1 MSNER
6 KVHLIGNAHLDPIWL
21 WRWQEGCGEVLQ
33 TFRSA
38 LDRLNEYPDFVFT
51 CSSASYYKW
60 VEEIA
65 PDMFEEIRERV
76 KEGRWVPVNGWWV
89 QPDCNIPSAES
100 FARQALYSQLY
111 YNEKF
116 GRICKTAYNVD
127 SFGHSGM
134 LPQLIK
140 NGGMNAYVMMRPGPH
155 ENAEIP
161 NMFTWESIDG
171 TRIPTFRIPA
181 ESGYGANSAEDIS
194 RTRDFS
200 EKLMAEENHG
210 MMIFYGVGN
219 HGGGPTRRCI
229 EYLESRLKKDGYH
242 DMIFSS
248 PDAFFEAHCLEKVE
262 LPIWK
267 DDLQHHASGCYSATS
282 LVKQLNRRLENSL
295 YFSEA
300 FATVASKTAGMR
312 DRTEDFKE
320 AWRDVC
326 FNQFHDILCGC
337 SIMEAYDDVNA
348 AMGHA
353 LTISDRIQNEAFLR
367 IARRIDTWIDGV
379 SDPVCEVRGHS
390 CGKFPRPVVV
400 FNPLSFPIKV
410 PVRTYHPSKQVKDD
424 AGNDVIFS
432 NVRSSRSNDS
442 HLDTVFIADVPA
454 VGYAVYWLKPCW
466 NENSDLPE
474 VHIDTD
480 VSAHD
485 FSMENEYLKVS
496 FDEYTGFI
504 TSLVDKKSGYNY
516 ASEDKPIA
524 VPTVISD
531 SKTDTWAHM
540 VFRFHDIKG
549 IMKLEKIELVEDG
562 NARAV
567 IRTRHS
573 FGGSYLVQD
582 FILAS
587 GQRILRSKCK
597 ALWTEDFT
605 LLKMSFPVGGEN
617 RINTYEIPGAY
628 IKRPTNGEEEP
639 AGRWGAISF
648 DDGGRRTLALLND
661 SKYSY
666 DCPDNDLRLTVI
678 RNVIFADHY
687 SNRPAANFNFT
698 DEGIQRFEYGV
709 FVCDGEAE
717 KSDIMN
723 EAAMFNIRPATVP
736 ESFHKGV
743 LPQRKGF
750 LSVDRDNIIMT
761 ALKFCEDRSGDCI
774 ARFYETR
781 GEDTRAHIVC
791 EMLNAD
797 FNIDFGHNEIK
808 TLRISK
814 NGEVRETDFL
824 EDVVGQG

>member
-1 MSNER
+1 M
-6 KVHLIGNAHLDPIWL
+6 
-21 WRWQEGCGEVLQ
+21 
-33 TFRSA
+33 
-38 LDRLNEYPDFVFT
+38 
-51 CSSASYYKW
+51 
-60 VEEIA
+60 
-65 PDMFEEIRERV
+65 
-76 KEGRWVPVNGWWV
+76 
-89 QPDCNIPSAES
+89 
-100 FARQALYSQLY
+100 
-111 YNEKF
+111 
-116 GRICKTAYNVD
+116 
-127 SFGHSGM
+127 
-134 LPQLIK
+134 
-140 NGGMNAYVMMRPGPH
+140 
-155 ENAEIP
+155 
-161 NMFTWESIDG
+161 
-171 TRIPTFRIPA
+171 
-181 ESGYGANSAEDIS
+181 
-194 RTRDFS
+194 
-200 EKLMAEENHG
+200 
-210 MMIFYGVGN
+210 
-219 HGGGPTRRCI
+219 I
-229 EYLESRLKKDGYH
+229 EYVQTQLKRDGYH
-242 DMIFSS
+242 DMVFSS

-262 LPIWK
+262 LPVWK

-282 LVKQLNRRLENSL
+282 LVKQLNRKLENSL

-320 AWRDVC
+320 AWLDVC

-348 AMGHA
+348 SMGHA

-400 FNPLSFPIKV
+400 FNPLSFPVKA
-410 PVRTYHPSKQVKDD
+410 PVRTYHPSKQVTDD

-454 VGYAVYWLKPCW
+454 MGYAVYWLKSCW
-466 NENSDLPE
+466 DENRDLPE
-474 VHIDTD
+474 IHIDTD
-480 VSAHD
+480 VSASG
-485 FSMENEYLKVS
+485 FSMENEYLKVK
-496 FDEYTGFI
+496 FDEQTGFI
-504 TSLVDKKSGYNY
+504 TSLVDKLSGYDY
-516 ASEDKPIA
+516 ASADKPIA
-524 VPTVISD
+524 VPTVID
-531 SKTDTWAHM
+531 DHETDTWAHM

-549 IMKLEKIELVEDG
+549 IMKLEKIELIENG

-587 GQRILRSKCK
+587 GQKVLRSKCK

-648 DDGGRRTLALLND
+648 DDGGRRTLAVVND

-698 DEGIQRFEYGV
+698 DEGMRRFEYGI

-717 KSDIMN
+717 KSGIMN
-723 EAAMFNIRPATVP
+723 EAAKFNIRLMAVP
-736 ESFHKGV
+736 ESFHKGT
-743 LPQRKGF
+743 LPQRKSY
-750 LSVDRDNIIMT
+750 LSVDKDNIIMT
-761 ALKFCEDRSGDCI
+761 AFKFCEDGSGDCI
-774 ARFYETR
+774 MRFYETR
-781 GEDTRAHIVC
+781 GEDTKAHIIC
-791 EMLNAD
+791 ESFNAD
-797 FNIDFGHNEIK
+797 FEAEFGHNEIM
-808 TLRISK
+808 TFRISK
-814 NGEVRETDFL
+814 DGNVKETNFL
-824 EDVVGQG
+824 EGIV

>member
-1 MSNER
+1 M
-6 KVHLIGNAHLDPIWL
+6 
-21 WRWQEGCGEVLQ
+21 
-33 TFRSA
+33 T
-38 LDRLNEYPDFVFT
+38 
-51 CSSASYYKW
+51 
-60 VEEIA
+60 
-65 PDMFEEIRERV
+65 
-76 KEGRWVPVNGWWV
+76 
-89 QPDCNIPSAES
+89 
-100 FARQALYSQLY
+100 
-111 YNEKF
+111 
-116 GRICKTAYNVD
+116 
-127 SFGHSGM
+127 
-134 LPQLIK
+134 
-140 NGGMNAYVMMRPGPH
+140 AYVMMRPGAH

-161 NMFTWESIDG
+161 NMFMWESLDG
-171 TRIPTFRIPA
+171 TQIPTFHIPDA
-181 ESGYGANSAEDIS
+181 SGYGSGNAEAINRS
-194 RTRDFS
+194 RDLA
-200 EKLMAEENHG
+200 EKLINEEGHG

-219 HGGGPTRRCI
+219 HGGGPTRGLI
-229 EYLESRLKKDGYH
+229 EYVQTQLKRDGYH
-242 DMIFSS
+242 DMVFSS

-262 LPIWK
+262 LPVWK

-282 LVKQLNRRLENSL
+282 LVKQLNRKLENSL

-320 AWRDVC
+320 AWLDVC

-348 AMGHA
+348 SMGHA

-400 FNPLSFPIKV
+400 FNPLSFPVKA
-410 PVRTYHPSKQVKDD
+410 PVRTYHPSKQVTDD

-454 VGYAVYWLKPCW
+454 MGYAVYWLKSCW
-466 NENSDLPE
+466 DENRDLPE
-474 VHIDTD
+474 IHIDTD
-480 VSAHD
+480 VSASG
-485 FSMENEYLKVS
+485 FSMENEYLKVK
-496 FDEYTGFI
+496 FDEHTGFI
-504 TSLVDKKSGYNY
+504 TSLVDKLSGYDY
-516 ASEDKPIA
+516 ASADKPIA
-524 VPTVISD
+524 VPTVID
-531 SKTDTWAHM
+531 DHETDTWAHM

-549 IMKLEKIELVEDG
+549 IIKLEKIELVESD

-587 GQRILRSKCK
+587 GQKVLRSKCK

-648 DDGGRRTLALLND
+648 DDGGRRTLAVVND

-687 SNRPAANFNFT
+687 SDRPAANFNFT
-698 DEGIQRFEYGV
+698 DEGMQRFEYGI

-717 KSDIMN
+717 KSGIMN
-723 EAAMFNIRPATVP
+723 EAAKFNIRPMAVP
-736 ESFHKGV
+736 ESFHKGT
-743 LPQRKGF
+743 LLQRKSY
-750 LSVDRDNIIMT
+750 LSVDKDNIIMT
-761 ALKFCEDRSGDCI
+761 AFKFCEDGSGDCI
-774 ARFYETR
+774 MRFYETR
-781 GEDTRAHIVC
+781 GEDTKAHIVC
-791 EMLNAD
+791 ESFNAD
-797 FNIDFGHNEIK
+797 FEAEFGHNEIK
-808 TLRISK
+808 TFRISK
-814 NGEVRETDFL
+814 DGNVKETNFL
-824 EDVVGQG
+824 EGIV

>member
-1 MSNER
+1 
-6 KVHLIGNAHLDPIWL
+6 
-21 WRWQEGCGEVLQ
+21 
-33 TFRSA
+33 
-38 LDRLNEYPDFVFT
+38 
-51 CSSASYYKW
+51 
-60 VEEIA
+60 
-65 PDMFEEIRERV
+65 
-76 KEGRWVPVNGWWV
+76 
-89 QPDCNIPSAES
+89 
-100 FARQALYSQLY
+100 
-111 YNEKF
+111 
-116 GRICKTAYNVD
+116 
-127 SFGHSGM
+127 
-134 LPQLIK
+134 
-140 NGGMNAYVMMRPGPH
+140 
-155 ENAEIP
+155 
-161 NMFTWESIDG
+161 
-171 TRIPTFRIPA
+171 
-181 ESGYGANSAEDIS
+181 
-194 RTRDFS
+194 
-200 EKLMAEENHG
+200 MAEENHG

-496 FDEYTGFI
+496 FNEHTGFI
-504 TSLVDKKSGYNY
+504 TSLVDKKSGYDY

-717 KSDIMN
+717 KSNIMN
-723 EAAMFNIRPATVP
+723 EAAMFNIRPAAVP

-761 ALKFCEDRSGDCI
+761 ALKFCEDGSGDCI

-797 FNIDFGHNEIK
+797 FNVDFGHNEIK

-814 NGEVRETDFL
+814 DGEVRETDFL

>member
-1 MSNER
+1 M
-6 KVHLIGNAHLDPIWL
+6 V
-21 WRWQEGCGEVLQ
+21 
-33 TFRSA
+33 
-38 LDRLNEYPDFVFT
+38 
-51 CSSASYYKW
+51 
-60 VEEIA
+60 
-65 PDMFEEIRERV
+65 
-76 KEGRWVPVNGWWV
+76 
-89 QPDCNIPSAES
+89 
-100 FARQALYSQLY
+100 
-111 YNEKF
+111 
-116 GRICKTAYNVD
+116 
-127 SFGHSGM
+127 
-134 LPQLIK
+134 
-140 NGGMNAYVMMRPGPH
+140 
-155 ENAEIP
+155 
-161 NMFTWESIDG
+161 
-171 TRIPTFRIPA
+171 
-181 ESGYGANSAEDIS
+181 
-194 RTRDFS
+194 
-200 EKLMAEENHG
+200 
-210 MMIFYGVGN
+210 
-219 HGGGPTRRCI
+219 
-229 EYLESRLKKDGYH
+229 
-242 DMIFSS
+242 FSS
-248 PDAFFEAHCLEKVE
+248 PDAFFEAHCIEKVE
-262 LPIWK
+262 LPVWK
-267 DDLQHHASGCYSATS
+267 YDLQHHSSGCYSATS
-282 LVKQLNRRLENSL
+282 LVKQLNRKLENSL

-320 AWRDVC
+320 AWLDVC

-348 AMGHA
+348 SMGHA

-400 FNPLSFPIKV
+400 FNPLSFPVKA
-410 PVRTYHPSKQVKDD
+410 PVRTYHPSKQVTDD

-454 VGYAVYWLKPCW
+454 MGYAVYWLKSCW
-466 NENSDLPE
+466 DENRDLPE
-474 VHIDTD
+474 IHIDTD
-480 VSAHD
+480 VSASG
-485 FSMENEYLKVS
+485 FSMENEYLKVK
-496 FDEYTGFI
+496 FDEHTGFI
-504 TSLVDKKSGYNY
+504 TSLVDKISGYDY
-516 ASEDKPIA
+516 ASADKPIA
-524 VPTVISD
+524 VPTVID
-531 SKTDTWAHM
+531 DHKTDTWAHM

-549 IMKLEKIELVEDG
+549 IMKLEKIELVESD

-587 GQRILRSKCK
+587 GQKVLRSKCK

-648 DDGGRRTLALLND
+648 DDGGRRTLAVVND

-687 SNRPAANFNFT
+687 SDRPAANFNFT
-698 DEGIQRFEYGV
+698 DEGMQRFEYGI
-709 FVCDGEAE
+709 FVGDGEAE
-717 KSDIMN
+717 KSGIMN
-723 EAAMFNIRPATVP
+723 EAAKFNIRPMAVP
-736 ESFHKGV
+736 ESFHKGT
-743 LPQRKGF
+743 LPQRKSY
-750 LSVDRDNIIMT
+750 LSVDKDNIIMT
-761 ALKFCEDRSGDCI
+761 AFKFCEDGSGDCI
-774 ARFYETR
+774 MRFYETR

-797 FNIDFGHNEIK
+797 FNVDFGHNEIK

-814 NGEVRETDFL
+814 DGEVRETDFL

>member
-1 MSNER
+1 MN
-6 KVHLIGNAHLDPIWL
+6 IPIL
-21 WRWQEGCGEVLQ
+21 CSL
-33 TFRSA
+33 A
-38 LDRLNEYPDFVFT
+38 RLRRT
-51 CSSASYYKW
+51 YKW
-60 VEEIA
+60 VEEID

-76 KEGRWVPVNGWWV
+76 IEGRWVPVNGWWV
-89 QPDCNIPSAES
+89 QPDCNMPSAES

-134 LPQLIK
+134 LPQIIK
-140 NGGMNAYVMMRPGPH
+140 NGGMTAYVMMRPGAH

-161 NMFTWESIDG
+161 NMFMWESLDG
-171 TRIPTFRIPA
+171 TQIPTFHIPDA
-181 ESGYGANSAEDIS
+181 SGYGSGNAEAINRS
-194 RTRDFS
+194 RDLA
-200 EKLMAEENHG
+200 EKLINEEGHG

-219 HGGGPTRRCI
+219 HGGGPTRGLI
-229 EYLESRLKKDGYH
+229 EYVQTQLKRDGYH
-242 DMIFSS
+242 DMVFSS

-262 LPIWK
+262 LPVWK

-282 LVKQLNRRLENSL
+282 LVKQLNRKLENSL

-320 AWRDVC
+320 AWLDVC

-348 AMGHA
+348 SMGHA

-400 FNPLSFPIKV
+400 FNPLSFPVKA
-410 PVRTYHPSKQVKDD
+410 PVRTYHPSKQVTDD

-454 VGYAVYWLKPCW
+454 MGYAVYWLKSCW
-466 NENSDLPE
+466 DENRDLPE
-474 VHIDTD
+474 IHIDTD
-480 VSAHD
+480 VSASG
-485 FSMENEYLKVS
+485 FSMENEYLKVK
-496 FDEYTGFI
+496 FDEHTGFI
-504 TSLVDKKSGYNY
+504 TSLVDKLSGYDY
-516 ASEDKPIA
+516 ASADKPIA
-524 VPTVISD
+524 VPTVID
-531 SKTDTWAHM
+531 DHETDTWAHM

-549 IMKLEKIELVEDG
+549 IMNLEKIELIENG

-587 GQRILRSKCK
+587 GQKVLRSKCK

-648 DDGGRRTLALLND
+648 DDGGRRTLAVVND

-698 DEGIQRFEYGV
+698 DEGMQRFEYGI

-717 KSDIMN
+717 KSGIMN
-723 EAAMFNIRPATVP
+723 EAAKFNIRPMAVP
-736 ESFHKGV
+736 ESFHKGT
-743 LPQRKGF
+743 LPQRKSY
-750 LSVDRDNIIMT
+750 LSVDKDNIIMT
-761 ALKFCEDRSGDCI
+761 AFKFCEDGSGDCI
-774 ARFYETR
+774 MRFYETR
-781 GEDTRAHIVC
+781 GEDTKAHIIC
-791 EMLNAD
+791 ESFNAD
-797 FNIDFGHNEIK
+797 FEAEFGHNEIK
-808 TLRISK
+808 TFRISK
-814 NGEVRETDFL
+814 DGNVKETNFL
-824 EDVVGQG
+824 EGIV

>member
-65 PDMFEEIRERV
+65 PDMFEEIRKRV

-161 NMFTWESIDG
+161 NMFTWESLDG

-466 NENSDLPE
+466 NENSELPE

-496 FDEYTGFI
+496 FNEHTGFI
-504 TSLVDKKSGYNY
+504 TSLVDKKSGYDY

-717 KSDIMN
+717 KSNIMN
-723 EAAMFNIRPATVP
+723 EAAMFNIRPAAVP

-761 ALKFCEDRSGDCI
+761 ALKFCEDRSGDCV

-781 GEDTRAHIVC
+781 GEDTKAHIVC

-797 FNIDFGHNEIK
+797 FNVDFGHNEIK
-808 TLRISK
+808 TFRISK

>member
-390 CGKFPRPVVV
+390 CGKFPRPVIV

-723 EAAMFNIRPATVP
+723 EAAIFNIRPAAVP

-761 ALKFCEDRSGDCI
+761 ALKFCEDGSGDCV

-797 FNIDFGHNEIK
+797 FNVDFGHNEIK

>member
-1 MSNER
+1 
-6 KVHLIGNAHLDPIWL
+6 
-21 WRWQEGCGEVLQ
+21 
-33 TFRSA
+33 
-38 LDRLNEYPDFVFT
+38 
-51 CSSASYYKW
+51 
-60 VEEIA
+60 
-65 PDMFEEIRERV
+65 
-76 KEGRWVPVNGWWV
+76 
-89 QPDCNIPSAES
+89 
-100 FARQALYSQLY
+100 
-111 YNEKF
+111 
-116 GRICKTAYNVD
+116 
-127 SFGHSGM
+127 
-134 LPQLIK
+134 
-140 NGGMNAYVMMRPGPH
+140 
-155 ENAEIP
+155 
-161 NMFTWESIDG
+161 
-171 TRIPTFRIPA
+171 
-181 ESGYGANSAEDIS
+181 
-194 RTRDFS
+194 
-200 EKLMAEENHG
+200 

-219 HGGGPTRRCI
+219 HGGGPTRGLI
-229 EYLESRLKKDGYH
+229 EYVQTQLKRDGYH
-242 DMIFSS
+242 DMVFSS

-262 LPIWK
+262 LPVWK

-282 LVKQLNRRLENSL
+282 LVKQLNRKLENSL

-320 AWRDVC
+320 AWLDVC

-348 AMGHA
+348 SMGHA

-400 FNPLSFPIKV
+400 FNPLSFPVKA
-410 PVRTYHPSKQVKDD
+410 PVRTYHPSKQVTDD

-442 HLDTVFIADVPA
+442 HLDTVFISDVPA
-454 VGYAVYWLKPCW
+454 MGYAVYWLKSCW
-466 NENSDLPE
+466 DENRDLPE
-474 VHIDTD
+474 IHIDTD
-480 VSAHD
+480 VSASG
-485 FSMENEYLKVS
+485 FLMENEYLKVK
-496 FDEYTGFI
+496 FDEHTGFI
-504 TSLVDKKSGYNY
+504 TSLVDKLSGYNY
-516 ASEDKPIA
+516 ASADKPIA
-524 VPTVISD
+524 VPTVID
-531 SKTDTWAHM
+531 DHETDTWAHM

-549 IMKLEKIELVEDG
+549 IMNLEKIELIENG

-587 GQRILRSKCK
+587 GQKVLRSKCK

-648 DDGGRRTLALLND
+648 DDGGRRTLAVVND

-687 SNRPAANFNFT
+687 SDRPAANFNFT
-698 DEGIQRFEYGV
+698 DEGMQRFEYGI

-717 KSDIMN
+717 KSGIMN
-723 EAAMFNIRPATVP
+723 EAAKFNIRPMAVP
-736 ESFHKGV
+736 ESFHKGT
-743 LPQRKGF
+743 LPQRKSY
-750 LSVDRDNIIMT
+750 LSVDKDNIIMT
-761 ALKFCEDRSGDCI
+761 AFKFCEDGSGDCI
-774 ARFYETR
+774 MRFYETR
-781 GEDTRAHIVC
+781 GEDSKAHIIC
-791 EMLNAD
+791 ESFNAD
-797 FNIDFGHNEIK
+797 FEAEFGHNEIK
-808 TLRISK
+808 TFRISK
-814 NGEVRETDFL
+814 DGNVKETNFL
-824 EDVVGQG
+824 EGIV

>member
-65 PDMFEEIRERV
+65 PDMFEEIRKRV

-161 NMFTWESIDG
+161 NMFTWESLDG

-454 VGYAVYWLKPCW
+454 VGYAVYWLKLCW
-466 NENSDLPE
+466 NENSELPE

-496 FDEYTGFI
+496 FNEHTGFI
-504 TSLVDKKSGYNY
+504 TSLVDKKSGYDY

-717 KSDIMN
+717 KSNIMN
-723 EAAMFNIRPATVP
+723 EAAMFNIRPAAVP

-761 ALKFCEDRSGDCI
+761 ALKFCEDRSGDCV

-781 GEDTRAHIVC
+781 GEDTKAHIVC

-797 FNIDFGHNEIK
+797 FNVDFGHNEIK
-808 TLRISK
+808 TFRISK

>member
-161 NMFTWESIDG
+161 NMFTWESLDG

-400 FNPLSFPIKV
+400 FNPLSFPIRV
-410 PVRTYHPSKQVKDD
+410 SVRTYHPSKQVKDD

-605 LLKMSFPVGGEN
+605 LLKISFPVGGEN

-648 DDGGRRTLALLND
+648 DDDGRRTLALLND

-723 EAAMFNIRPATVP
+723 EAAMFNIRPAAVP

-761 ALKFCEDRSGDCI
+761 ALKFCEDGSGDCI
-774 ARFYETR
+774 VRFYETR
-781 GEDTRAHIVC
+781 SEDTRAHIVC

-797 FNIDFGHNEIK
+797 FNVDFGHNEIK

>member
-38 LDRLNEYPDFVFT
+38 LDRLNEYPAFVFT

-65 PDMFEEIRERV
+65 PDMFEEIRKRV

-161 NMFTWESIDG
+161 NMFTWESLDG

-326 FNQFHDILCGC
+326 FNQFHDIICGC

-496 FDEYTGFI
+496 FDEHTGFI
-504 TSLVDKKSGYNY
+504 TSLVDKKSGYDY

-723 EAAMFNIRPATVP
+723 EAAMFNIRPAAVP

-761 ALKFCEDRSGDCI
+761 ALKFCEDRSGDCV

-797 FNIDFGHNEIK
+797 FNVDFGHNEIK

>member
-60 VEEIA
+60 VEKIA

-89 QPDCNIPSAES
+89 QPDCNIPSVES

-161 NMFTWESIDG
+161 NMFTWESLDG

-400 FNPLSFPIKV
+400 FNPLSFPIRV

-496 FDEYTGFI
+496 FYEHTGFI
-504 TSLVDKKSGYNY
+504 TSLVDKKSGYDY

-709 FVCDGEAE
+709 FVCDDEAE

-723 EAAMFNIRPATVP
+723 EAAMFNIRPAAVP

-797 FNIDFGHNEIK
+797 FNVDFGHNEIK

-824 EDVVGQG
+824 EDVVGHG

>member
-1 MSNER
+1 
-6 KVHLIGNAHLDPIWL
+6 
-21 WRWQEGCGEVLQ
+21 
-33 TFRSA
+33 
-38 LDRLNEYPDFVFT
+38 
-51 CSSASYYKW
+51 
-60 VEEIA
+60 
-65 PDMFEEIRERV
+65 
-76 KEGRWVPVNGWWV
+76 
-89 QPDCNIPSAES
+89 
-100 FARQALYSQLY
+100 
-111 YNEKF
+111 
-116 GRICKTAYNVD
+116 
-127 SFGHSGM
+127 M
-134 LPQLIK
+134 LPQIIK
-140 NGGMNAYVMMRPGPH
+140 NGGMTAYVMMRPGAH
-155 ENAEIP
+155 ENAKIP
-161 NMFTWESIDG
+161 NMFMWESLDG
-171 TRIPTFRIPA
+171 TQIPTFHIPDA
-181 ESGYGANSAEDIS
+181 SGYGSGNAEAINRS
-194 RTRDFS
+194 RDLA
-200 EKLMAEENHG
+200 EKLINEEGHG

-219 HGGGPTRRCI
+219 HGGGPTRGLI
-229 EYLESRLKKDGYH
+229 EYVQTQLKRDGYH
-242 DMIFSS
+242 DMVFSS

-262 LPIWK
+262 LPVWK

-282 LVKQLNRRLENSL
+282 LVKQLNRKLENSL
-295 YFSEA
+295 YFSEV

-320 AWRDVC
+320 AWLDVC

-348 AMGHA
+348 SMGHA

-400 FNPLSFPIKV
+400 FNPLSFPVKA
-410 PVRTYHPSKQVKDD
+410 PVRTHHPSKQVTDD

-454 VGYAVYWLKPCW
+454 MGYAVYWLKSCW
-466 NENSDLPE
+466 DENRDLSE
-474 VHIDTD
+474 IHIDTD
-480 VSAHD
+480 VSASGL
-485 FSMENEYLKVS
+485 SMENEYLKVK
-496 FDEYTGFI
+496 FDEQTGFI
-504 TSLVDKKSGYNY
+504 TSLVDKLSGYDY
-516 ASEDKPIA
+516 ASADKPIA
-524 VPTVISD
+524 VPTVID
-531 SKTDTWAHM
+531 DHETDTWAHM

-549 IMKLEKIELVEDG
+549 IMKLEKIELVESD

-587 GQRILRSKCK
+587 GQKVLRSKCK

-648 DDGGRRTLALLND
+648 DDGGRRTLAVVND

-687 SNRPAANFNFT
+687 SDRPAANFNFT
-698 DEGIQRFEYGV
+698 DEGMQRFEYGI

-717 KSDIMN
+717 KSGIMN
-723 EAAMFNIRPATVP
+723 EAAKFNIRPMAVP
-736 ESFHKGV
+736 ESFHKGT
-743 LPQRKGF
+743 LPQRKSY
-750 LSVDRDNIIMT
+750 LSVDKDNIIMT
-761 ALKFCEDRSGDCI
+761 AFKFCEDGGGDCI
-774 ARFYETR
+774 VRFYETR
-781 GEDTRAHIVC
+781 GEDTKAHIIC
-791 EMLNAD
+791 ESFNAD
-797 FNIDFGHNEIK
+797 FEAEFGHNEIK
-808 TLRISK
+808 TFRISK
-814 NGEVRETDFL
+814 DGNVKETNFL
-824 EDVVGQG
+824 EGIV

>member
-6 KVHLIGNAHLDPIWL
+6 KIHLIGNAHLDPIWL

-89 QPDCNIPSAES
+89 QPDCNIPSVES

-161 NMFTWESIDG
+161 NMFTWESLDG

-496 FDEYTGFI
+496 FDEHTGFI
-504 TSLVDKKSGYNY
+504 TSLVDKKSGYDY

-723 EAAMFNIRPATVP
+723 EAAIFNIRPAAVP

-761 ALKFCEDRSGDCI
+761 ALKFCEDRSGDCV

-797 FNIDFGHNEIK
+797 FNVDFGHNEIK

>member
-1 MSNER
+1 M
-6 KVHLIGNAHLDPIWL
+6 
-21 WRWQEGCGEVLQ
+21 
-33 TFRSA
+33 T
-38 LDRLNEYPDFVFT
+38 
-51 CSSASYYKW
+51 
-60 VEEIA
+60 
-65 PDMFEEIRERV
+65 
-76 KEGRWVPVNGWWV
+76 
-89 QPDCNIPSAES
+89 
-100 FARQALYSQLY
+100 
-111 YNEKF
+111 
-116 GRICKTAYNVD
+116 
-127 SFGHSGM
+127 
-134 LPQLIK
+134 
-140 NGGMNAYVMMRPGPH
+140 AYVMMRPGAH

-161 NMFTWESIDG
+161 NMFMWESLDG
-171 TRIPTFRIPA
+171 TQIPTFHIPDA
-181 ESGYGANSAEDIS
+181 SGYGSGNAEAINRS
-194 RTRDFS
+194 RDLA
-200 EKLMAEENHG
+200 EKLINEEGHG

-219 HGGGPTRRCI
+219 HGGGPTRGLI
-229 EYLESRLKKDGYH
+229 EYVQTQLKRDGYH
-242 DMIFSS
+242 DMVFSS

-262 LPIWK
+262 LPVWK

-282 LVKQLNRRLENSL
+282 LVKQLNRKLENSL

-320 AWRDVC
+320 AWLDVC

-348 AMGHA
+348 SMGHA

-400 FNPLSFPIKV
+400 FNPLSFPVKA
-410 PVRTYHPSKQVKDD
+410 PVRTYHPSKQVTDD

-454 VGYAVYWLKPCW
+454 MGYAVYWLKSCW
-466 NENSDLPE
+466 DENRDLPE
-474 VHIDTD
+474 IHIDTD
-480 VSAHD
+480 VSASG
-485 FSMENEYLKVS
+485 FSMENEYLKVK
-496 FDEYTGFI
+496 FDEHTGFI
-504 TSLVDKKSGYNY
+504 TSLVDKISGYDY
-516 ASEDKPIA
+516 ASADKPIA
-524 VPTVISD
+524 VPTVID
-531 SKTDTWAHM
+531 DHETDTWAHM

-549 IMKLEKIELVEDG
+549 IMKLEKIELIENG

-587 GQRILRSKCK
+587 GQKVLRSKCK

-648 DDGGRRTLALLND
+648 DDGGRRTLAVVND

-687 SNRPAANFNFT
+687 SDRPAANFNFT
-698 DEGIQRFEYGV
+698 DEGMQRFEYGI

-717 KSDIMN
+717 KSGIMN
-723 EAAMFNIRPATVP
+723 EAAKFNIRPMAVP
-736 ESFHKGV
+736 ESFHKGT
-743 LPQRKGF
+743 LPQRKSY
-750 LSVDRDNIIMT
+750 LSVDKDNIIMT
-761 ALKFCEDRSGDCI
+761 AFKFCEDGGGDCI
-774 ARFYETR
+774 VRFYETR
-781 GEDTRAHIVC
+781 GEDTKAHIIC
-791 EMLNAD
+791 ESFNAD
-797 FNIDFGHNEIK
+797 FEAEFGHNEIK
-808 TLRISK
+808 TFRISK
-814 NGEVRETDFL
+814 GGNVKETNFL
-824 EDVVGQG
+824 EGIV

>member
-140 NGGMNAYVMMRPGPH
+140 KGGMNAYVMMRPGPH

-161 NMFTWESIDG
+161 NMFTWESLDG

-248 PDAFFEAHCLEKVE
+248 PDAFFEAHCLENVE

-282 LVKQLNRRLENSL
+282 FVKQLNRRLENSL

-597 ALWTEDFT
+597 ALWTENFT

-648 DDGGRRTLALLND
+648 DDDGRRTLALLND

-687 SNRPAANFNFT
+687 SDRPAANFNFT

-717 KSDIMN
+717 KSDIIN
-723 EAAMFNIRPATVP
+723 EAAMFNIRPAAVP

-761 ALKFCEDRSGDCI
+761 ALKFCEDGSGDCI
-774 ARFYETR
+774 VRFYETR

-797 FNIDFGHNEIK
+797 FNVDFGHNEIK

>member
-1 MSNER
+1 
-6 KVHLIGNAHLDPIWL
+6 
-21 WRWQEGCGEVLQ
+21 
-33 TFRSA
+33 
-38 LDRLNEYPDFVFT
+38 
-51 CSSASYYKW
+51 
-60 VEEIA
+60 
-65 PDMFEEIRERV
+65 
-76 KEGRWVPVNGWWV
+76 
-89 QPDCNIPSAES
+89 
-100 FARQALYSQLY
+100 
-111 YNEKF
+111 
-116 GRICKTAYNVD
+116 
-127 SFGHSGM
+127 
-134 LPQLIK
+134 
-140 NGGMNAYVMMRPGPH
+140 MMRPGAH

-161 NMFTWESIDG
+161 NMFMWESLDG
-171 TRIPTFRIPA
+171 TQIPTFHIPDA
-181 ESGYGANSAEDIS
+181 SGYGSGNAEAINRS
-194 RTRDFS
+194 RDLA
-200 EKLMAEENHG
+200 EKLINEEGHG

-219 HGGGPTRRCI
+219 HGGGPTRGLI
-229 EYLESRLKKDGYH
+229 EYVQTQLKRDGYH
-242 DMIFSS
+242 DMVFSS

-262 LPIWK
+262 LPVWK
-267 DDLQHHASGCYSATS
+267 YDLQHHSSGCYSATS
-282 LVKQLNRRLENSL
+282 LVKQLNRKLENSL

-320 AWRDVC
+320 AWFDVC

-348 AMGHA
+348 SMGHA

-390 CGKFPRPVVV
+390 CGKLPRPVVV
-400 FNPLSFPIKV
+400 FNPLSFPVKA
-410 PVRTYHPSKQVKDD
+410 PVRTYHPSKQVTDD
-424 AGNDVIFS
+424 EGNDVIFS

-442 HLDTVFIADVPA
+442 HLDTVFISDVPA
-454 VGYAVYWLKPCW
+454 MGYAVYWLKSCW
-466 NENSDLPE
+466 DENRDLPE
-474 VHIDTD
+474 IHVDTD
-480 VSAHD
+480 VSASG
-485 FSMENEYLKVS
+485 FSMENEYLKVK
-496 FDEYTGFI
+496 FDEHTGFI
-504 TSLVDKKSGYNY
+504 TSLVDKISGYDY
-516 ASEDKPIA
+516 ASADKPIA
-524 VPTVISD
+524 VPTVID
-531 SKTDTWAHM
+531 DHKTDTWAHM

-549 IMKLEKIELVEDG
+549 IMKLEKIELVESD

-587 GQRILRSKCK
+587 GQKVLRSKCK

-648 DDGGRRTLALLND
+648 DDGGRRTLAVVND

-687 SNRPAANFNFT
+687 SDRPAANFNFT
-698 DEGIQRFEYGV
+698 DEGMQRFEYGI

-717 KSDIMN
+717 KSGIMN
-723 EAAMFNIRPATVP
+723 EAAKFNIRPMAVP
-736 ESFHKGV
+736 ESFHKGT
-743 LPQRKGF
+743 LPQRKSY
-750 LSVDRDNIIMT
+750 LSVDKDNIIMT
-761 ALKFCEDRSGDCI
+761 AFKFCEDGSGDCI
-774 ARFYETR
+774 MRFYETR

-797 FNIDFGHNEIK
+797 FNVDFGHNEIK

-814 NGEVRETDFL
+814 DGEVRETDFL

>member
-1 MSNER
+1 MS
-6 KVHLIGNAHLDPIWL
+6 V
-21 WRWQEGCGEVLQ
+21 
-33 TFRSA
+33 SA
-38 LDRLNEYPDFVFT
+38 
-51 CSSASYYKW
+51 
-60 VEEIA
+60 
-65 PDMFEEIRERV
+65 
-76 KEGRWVPVNGWWV
+76 
-89 QPDCNIPSAES
+89 
-100 FARQALYSQLY
+100 
-111 YNEKF
+111 F
-116 GRICKTAYNVD
+116 GHKKTAFLSSRKGISKRRLCAYSIFSAFPVYPL
-127 SFGHSGM
+127 SVKT
-134 LPQLIK
+134 LILW
-140 NGGMNAYVMMRPGPH
+140 GFLRYR
-155 ENAEIP
+155 
-161 NMFTWESIDG
+161 
-171 TRIPTFRIPA
+171 
-181 ESGYGANSAEDIS
+181 
-194 RTRDFS
+194 
-200 EKLMAEENHG
+200 
-210 MMIFYGVGN
+210 
-219 HGGGPTRRCI
+219 
-229 EYLESRLKKDGYH
+229 YH
-242 DMIFSS
+242 TPLFSS
-248 PDAFFEAHCLEKVE
+248 PDTFFEAHCLENVE

-326 FNQFHDILCGC
+326 FNQFHDIICGC

-379 SDPVCEVRGHS
+379 SAPVCEVRGHS

-496 FDEYTGFI
+496 FDEHTGFI
-504 TSLVDKKSGYNY
+504 TSLVDKKSGYDY

-723 EAAMFNIRPATVP
+723 EAAIFNIRPAAVP

-761 ALKFCEDRSGDCI
+761 ALKFCEDRSGDCV

-797 FNIDFGHNEIK
+797 FNVDFGHNEIK

>member
-1 MSNER
+1 MSNEP

-51 CSSASYYKW
+51 CSSAAYYKW
-60 VEEIA
+60 VEEID

-89 QPDCNIPSAES
+89 QPDCNMPSAES

-116 GRICKTAYNVD
+116 GRICKAAYNVD
-127 SFGHSGM
+127 SFGHSGI
-134 LPQLIK
+134 LPQIIK
-140 NGGMNAYVMMRPGPH
+140 NGGMTAYVMMRPGAH

-161 NMFTWESIDG
+161 NMFMWESLDG
-171 TRIPTFRIPA
+171 TQIPTFHIPDA
-181 ESGYGANSAEDIS
+181 SGYGSGNAEAIS
-194 RTRDFS
+194 RSRDLA
-200 EKLMAEENHG
+200 EKLINEEGHS

-219 HGGGPTRRCI
+219 HGGGPTRGLI
-229 EYLESRLKKDGYH
+229 EYVQTQLKRDGYH
-242 DMIFSS
+242 DMVFSS

-262 LPIWK
+262 LPVWK

-282 LVKQLNRRLENSL
+282 LVKQLNRKLENSL

-320 AWRDVC
+320 AWLDVC

-348 AMGHA
+348 SMGHA

-400 FNPLSFPIKV
+400 FNPLSFPVKA
-410 PVRTYHPSKQVKDD
+410 PVRTYHPSKQVTDD

-454 VGYAVYWLKPCW
+454 MGYAVYWLKSCW
-466 NENSDLPE
+466 DENRDLPE
-474 VHIDTD
+474 IHIDTD
-480 VSAHD
+480 VSASG
-485 FSMENEYLKVS
+485 FSMENEYLKVK
-496 FDEYTGFI
+496 FDEHTGFI
-504 TSLVDKKSGYNY
+504 TSLVDKLSGYDY
-516 ASEDKPIA
+516 ASADKPIA
-524 VPTVISD
+524 VPTVID
-531 SKTDTWAHM
+531 DHETDTWAHM

-549 IMKLEKIELVEDG
+549 IMKLEKIELIENG

-587 GQRILRSKCK
+587 GQKVLRSKCK

-648 DDGGRRTLALLND
+648 DDGGRRTLAVVND

-698 DEGIQRFEYGV
+698 DEGMQRFEYGI
-709 FVCDGEAE
+709 FVGDGEAE
-717 KSDIMN
+717 KSGIMN
-723 EAAMFNIRPATVP
+723 EAAKFNIRLMAVP
-736 ESFHKGV
+736 ESFHKGT
-743 LPQRKGF
+743 LPQRKSY
-750 LSVDRDNIIMT
+750 LSVDKDNIIMT
-761 ALKFCEDRSGDCI
+761 AFKFCEDGGGDCI
-774 ARFYETR
+774 VRFYETR
-781 GEDTRAHIVC
+781 GEDSKAHIIC
-791 EMLNAD
+791 ESFNAD
-797 FNIDFGHNEIK
+797 FEAEFGHNEIK
-808 TLRISK
+808 TFRISK
-814 NGEVRETDFL
+814 DGNVKETNFL
-824 EDVVGQG
+824 EGIV

>member
-1 MSNER
+1 M
-6 KVHLIGNAHLDPIWL
+6 V
-21 WRWQEGCGEVLQ
+21 
-33 TFRSA
+33 
-38 LDRLNEYPDFVFT
+38 
-51 CSSASYYKW
+51 
-60 VEEIA
+60 
-65 PDMFEEIRERV
+65 
-76 KEGRWVPVNGWWV
+76 
-89 QPDCNIPSAES
+89 
-100 FARQALYSQLY
+100 
-111 YNEKF
+111 
-116 GRICKTAYNVD
+116 
-127 SFGHSGM
+127 
-134 LPQLIK
+134 
-140 NGGMNAYVMMRPGPH
+140 
-155 ENAEIP
+155 
-161 NMFTWESIDG
+161 
-171 TRIPTFRIPA
+171 
-181 ESGYGANSAEDIS
+181 
-194 RTRDFS
+194 
-200 EKLMAEENHG
+200 
-210 MMIFYGVGN
+210 
-219 HGGGPTRRCI
+219 
-229 EYLESRLKKDGYH
+229 
-242 DMIFSS
+242 FSS
-248 PDAFFEAHCLEKVE
+248 PDAFFEAHCIEKVE
-262 LPIWK
+262 LPVWK
-267 DDLQHHASGCYSATS
+267 YDLQHHSSGCYSATS
-282 LVKQLNRRLENSL
+282 LVKQLNRKLENSL

-320 AWRDVC
+320 AWLDVC

-348 AMGHA
+348 SMGHA

-379 SDPVCEVRGHS
+379 SDPVCDVRGHS

-400 FNPLSFPIKV
+400 FNPLSFPVKA
-410 PVRTYHPSKQVKDD
+410 PVRTYHPSKQVTDD
-424 AGNDVIFS
+424 EGNDVIFS

-454 VGYAVYWLKPCW
+454 MGYAVYWLKSCW
-466 NENSDLPE
+466 DENRDLPE
-474 VHIDTD
+474 IHIDTD
-480 VSAHD
+480 VSASG
-485 FSMENEYLKVS
+485 FSMENEYLKVK
-496 FDEYTGFI
+496 FDEHTGFI
-504 TSLVDKKSGYNY
+504 TSLVDKISGYDY
-516 ASEDKPIA
+516 ASADKPIA
-524 VPTVISD
+524 VPTVID
-531 SKTDTWAHM
+531 DHKTDTWAHM

-549 IMKLEKIELVEDG
+549 IMKLEKIELVESD

-587 GQRILRSKCK
+587 GQKVLRSKCK

-648 DDGGRRTLALLND
+648 DDGGRRTLAVVND

-687 SNRPAANFNFT
+687 SDRPAANFNFT
-698 DEGIQRFEYGV
+698 DEGMQRFEYGI
-709 FVCDGEAE
+709 FVGDGEAE
-717 KSDIMN
+717 KSGIMN
-723 EAAMFNIRPATVP
+723 EAAKFNIRPMAVP
-736 ESFHKGV
+736 ESFHKGT
-743 LPQRKGF
+743 LPQRKSY
-750 LSVDRDNIIMT
+750 LSVDKDNIIMT
-761 ALKFCEDRSGDCI
+761 AFKFCEDGSGDCI
-774 ARFYETR
+774 MRFYETR

-797 FNIDFGHNEIK
+797 FNVDFGHNEIK

-814 NGEVRETDFL
+814 DGEVRETDFL

>member
-161 NMFTWESIDG
+161 NMFTWESLDG

-326 FNQFHDILCGC
+326 FNQFHDIICGC

-400 FNPLSFPIKV
+400 FNPLSFPIRV
-410 PVRTYHPSKQVKDD
+410 SVRTYHPSKQVKDD

-496 FDEYTGFI
+496 FNEHTGFI
-504 TSLVDKKSGYNY
+504 TSLVDKKSGYDY

-723 EAAMFNIRPATVP
+723 EAAIFNIRPAAVP

-761 ALKFCEDRSGDCI
+761 ALKFCEDRSGDCV

-791 EMLNAD
+791 EMLNVD
-797 FNIDFGHNEIK
+797 FNVDFGHNEIK

>member
-761 ALKFCEDRSGDCI
+761 ALKFCEDGAGIVLPVFMRLA
-774 ARFYETR
+774 ARTR
-781 GEDTRAHIVC
+781 ERT
-791 EMLNAD
+791 
-797 FNIDFGHNEIK
+797 
-808 TLRISK
+808 
-814 NGEVRETDFL
+814 
-824 EDVVGQG
+824 

>member
-1 MSNER
+1 M
-6 KVHLIGNAHLDPIWL
+6 V
-21 WRWQEGCGEVLQ
+21 
-33 TFRSA
+33 
-38 LDRLNEYPDFVFT
+38 
-51 CSSASYYKW
+51 
-60 VEEIA
+60 
-65 PDMFEEIRERV
+65 
-76 KEGRWVPVNGWWV
+76 
-89 QPDCNIPSAES
+89 
-100 FARQALYSQLY
+100 
-111 YNEKF
+111 
-116 GRICKTAYNVD
+116 
-127 SFGHSGM
+127 
-134 LPQLIK
+134 
-140 NGGMNAYVMMRPGPH
+140 
-155 ENAEIP
+155 
-161 NMFTWESIDG
+161 
-171 TRIPTFRIPA
+171 
-181 ESGYGANSAEDIS
+181 
-194 RTRDFS
+194 
-200 EKLMAEENHG
+200 
-210 MMIFYGVGN
+210 
-219 HGGGPTRRCI
+219 
-229 EYLESRLKKDGYH
+229 
-242 DMIFSS
+242 FSS

-262 LPIWK
+262 LPVWK

-282 LVKQLNRRLENSL
+282 LVKQLNRKLENSL

-320 AWRDVC
+320 AWLDVC
-326 FNQFHDILCGC
+326 FNQFHDMLCGC

-348 AMGHA
+348 SMGHA

-400 FNPLSFPIKV
+400 FNPLSFPVKA
-410 PVRTYHPSKQVKDD
+410 PVRTYHPSKQVTDD

-454 VGYAVYWLKPCW
+454 MGYAVYWLKSCW
-466 NENSDLPE
+466 DENRDLPE
-474 VHIDTD
+474 IHIDTD
-480 VSAHD
+480 VSASG
-485 FSMENEYLKVS
+485 FSMENEYIKVK
-496 FDEYTGFI
+496 FDEHTGFI
-504 TSLVDKKSGYNY
+504 TSLVDKISGYDY
-516 ASEDKPIA
+516 ASADKPIA
-524 VPTVISD
+524 VPTVID
-531 SKTDTWAHM
+531 DHKTDTWAHM

-549 IMKLEKIELVEDG
+549 IMKLEKIELIENS

-567 IRTRHS
+567 IRTRHI

-587 GQRILRSKCK
+587 GQKVLRSKCK

-648 DDGGRRTLALLND
+648 DDGGRRTLAVVND

-698 DEGIQRFEYGV
+698 DEGMQRFEYGI

-717 KSDIMN
+717 KSGIMN
-723 EAAMFNIRPATVP
+723 EVAKFNIRLMAVP
-736 ESFHKGV
+736 ESFHKGT
-743 LPQRKGF
+743 LPQRKSY
-750 LSVDRDNIIMT
+750 LSVDKDNIIMT
-761 ALKFCEDRSGDCI
+761 AFKFCEDGNGDCI
-774 ARFYETR
+774 VRFYETR
-781 GEDTRAHIVC
+781 GEDTKAHIIC
-791 EMLNAD
+791 ESFNAD
-797 FNIDFGHNEIK
+797 FEAEFGHNEIK
-808 TLRISK
+808 TFRILK
-814 NGEVRETDFL
+814 DGNVKETNFL
-824 EDVVGQG
+824 EGIV

>member
-116 GRICKTAYNVD
+116 GMICKTAYNVD

-140 NGGMNAYVMMRPGPH
+140 KGGMNAYVMMRPGPH

-161 NMFTWESIDG
+161 NMFTWESLDG

-353 LTISDRIQNEAFLR
+353 LTISDKIQNEAFLR

-496 FDEYTGFI
+496 FDEHTGFI
-504 TSLVDKKSGYNY
+504 TSLVDKKSGYDY

-723 EAAMFNIRPATVP
+723 EAAMFNIRPAAVP

-761 ALKFCEDRSGDCI
+761 ALKFCEDRSGDCV

-797 FNIDFGHNEIK
+797 FNVDFGHNEIK
-808 TLRISK
+808 TFRISK

>member
-161 NMFTWESIDG
+161 NMFTWESLDG

-248 PDAFFEAHCLEKVE
+248 PDAFFEAHCLENVE

-400 FNPLSFPIKV
+400 FNPLSFPIRV

-466 NENSDLPE
+466 NENSELPE

-504 TSLVDKKSGYNY
+504 TSLVDKKSGYDY

-797 FNIDFGHNEIK
+797 FNVDFGHNEIK